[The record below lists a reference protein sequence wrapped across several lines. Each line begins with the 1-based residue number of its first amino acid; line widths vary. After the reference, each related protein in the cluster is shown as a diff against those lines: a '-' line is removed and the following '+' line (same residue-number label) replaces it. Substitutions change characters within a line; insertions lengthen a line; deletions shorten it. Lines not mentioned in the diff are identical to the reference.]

1 MIPGEPPYVDV
12 ERLIDEAIDMARS
25 RLKDKKSRM
34 SREEFNVKV
43 YEYAELILY
52 NALKEVR
59 GKLKKYALPT

>member
-12 ERLIDEAIDMARS
+12 ERLINEAIDMARS

-59 GKLKKYALPT
+59 WKLKKYALPT